1 MEKAERIQIL
11 RDLIQIQSVNGNELA
26 VAQYLQKLFAQYKV
40 EAQVLPFGDQRANLL
55 LEVGDG
61 ANDQVLGITGHMD
74 TVTTGDLEKWEYD
87 PFAATV
93 VGDRLYGRGAADMKS
108 GLAAQVIAI
117 IELVTAGQK
126 LPGKVRLIATA
137 GEEYGTPGAN
147 RLEAAGIAQDLS
159 ALIVGEP
166 TSGNVIY
173 AHSGSL
179 NYRVTSVGK
188 SVHSSRPADGVNAI
202 DSLIDFCVGERQL
215 FDDTPVD
222 PYLGTV
228 KHSVTIFKA
237 GDQVNTIPDQAEIN
251 GNIRPTK
258 AFPNDQVIAKLQA
271 LVDQI
276 NQAGQ
281 AQLSLEIIHGFWP
294 VASDPDGKLVQ
305 LVLKASQEAYSSLAE
320 HEQPK
325 LTIINGA
332 TDASVFVKHH
342 QDLPVVLLGAD
353 NWNISHQ
360 VNEYTTISSFLATIE
375 AYKTIIKDYF
385 A

>member
-1 MEKAERIQIL
+1 MEQAVRVQIL

-26 VAQYLQKLFAQYKV
+26 VAQYLQKLFAQYDL
-40 EAQVLPFGDQRANLL
+40 EAQILPFGDQRANLI
-55 LEVGDG
+55 LEVGQG
-61 ANDQVLGITGHMD
+61 TTDQVLGITGHMD
-74 TVTTGDLEKWEYD
+74 TVTTGDLDKWDDD
-87 PFAATV
+87 PFSATV

-108 GLAAQVIAI
+108 GLAAQVIAT
-117 IELVTAGQK
+117 IELVAAGYTV
-126 LPGKVRLIATA
+126 PGKVRFIATA

-147 RLEAAGIAQDLS
+147 RLEAAGVAQDLT

-166 TSGNVIY
+166 TSGNIIY

-179 NYRVTSVGK
+179 NYRVTSAGK

-202 DSLIDFCVGERQL
+202 DSLIDFCVGERRL
-215 FDDTPVD
+215 FDDAPVD

-258 AFPNDQVIAKLQA
+258 AFPNDQVIAKLQG

-276 NQAGQ
+276 NQQGQ
-281 AQLSLEIIHGFWP
+281 AQLNLEVIHSFWP

-305 LVLKASQEAYSSLAE
+305 LVLQASQAAYQDVAD
-320 HEQPK
+320 HDQPE

-360 VNEYTTISSFLATIE
+360 VNEYTTISSFLATIT
-375 AYKTIIKDYF
+375 AYKTIIQNYF

>member
-1 MEKAERIQIL
+1 M
-11 RDLIQIQSVNGNELA
+11 
-26 VAQYLQKLFAQYKV
+26 
-40 EAQVLPFGDQRANLL
+40 
-55 LEVGDG
+55 
-61 ANDQVLGITGHMD
+61 
-74 TVTTGDLEKWEYD
+74 
-87 PFAATV
+87 
-93 VGDRLYGRGAADMKS
+93 
-108 GLAAQVIAI
+108 
-117 IELVTAGQK
+117 
-126 LPGKVRLIATA
+126 
-137 GEEYGTPGAN
+137 
-147 RLEAAGIAQDLS
+147 
-159 ALIVGEP
+159 
-166 TSGNVIY
+166 
-173 AHSGSL
+173 
-179 NYRVTSVGK
+179 
-188 SVHSSRPADGVNAI
+188 
-202 DSLIDFCVGERQL
+202 
-215 FDDTPVD
+215 
-222 PYLGTV
+222 
-228 KHSVTIFKA
+228 TIFKA

-281 AQLSLEIIHGFWP
+281 AQLSLEIIHSFWP

-305 LVLKASQEAYSSLAE
+305 LVLKASQEAYSFLVE

>member
-1 MEKAERIQIL
+1 MEQAERVQIL

-26 VAQYLQKLFAQYKV
+26 VAQYLQKLFAQYDL
-40 EAQVLPFGDQRANLL
+40 EAQVLPFGDQRANLII
-55 LEVGDG
+55 EVGQG
-61 ANDQVLGITGHMD
+61 TTDQVLGITGHMD
-74 TVTTGDLEKWEYD
+74 TVTTGDLDKWDDD

-117 IELVTAGQK
+117 IELVTAGYTI
-126 LPGKVRLIATA
+126 PGKVRFIATA

-147 RLEAAGIAQDLS
+147 RLETAGVAKDLT

-188 SVHSSRPADGVNAI
+188 SVHSSRPADGINAI
-202 DSLIDFCVGERQL
+202 DSLIDFCVGERKL
-215 FDDTPVD
+215 FDAAPVD

-228 KHSVTIFKA
+228 KHSVTILKA

-258 AFPNDQVIAKLQA
+258 AFPNDQVIAKLQG

-276 NQAGQ
+276 NQQGQ
-281 AQLSLEIIHGFWP
+281 AQLSLEVIHSFWP

-305 LVLKASQEAYSSLAE
+305 LVLQASQDAYQDVAD
-320 HEQPK
+320 HDQPE

-360 VNEYTTISSFLATIE
+360 VNEYTTISSFLATIT
-375 AYKTIIKDYF
+375 AYQTIIQNYF